1 MSVYFITYR
10 SCMACDARYQLKD
23 GEQWRTIN
31 GAHVLIDKN
40 GTIIG
45 GANGKLNGINFYN
58 NAVFREGR
66 DLGETDVSDADFDY
80 WGQGLNGMTHGD
92 LLSKQIDRH
101 GKLRRSRET
110 LHKRLVLKRFN
121 GVRKP
126 KEGEPRVMT
135 FLGGGTAVG
144 KSTFTKSEGSGF
156 PTRQDA
162 VFIDSD
168 EIKGEIPEYKK
179 MVAEGKTEGA
189 AGFAHEESSAIGK
202 RAMKVAQ
209 DDGFNV
215 VLDGTGDGG
224 LNSMKKKIAQAR
236 AAGMRVEGVYC
247 TCSIEEALKRAIAR
261 GKKTGRDV
269 NPNVVRNIHRNV
281 SIIFPQIIKDFDKLD
296 LYDTSTRKPIH
307 ILHYERGGEIQIKN
321 KKLYDEF
328 LAKAN

>member
-10 SCMACDARYQLKD
+10 SYMACDAKYQLKE
-23 GEQWRTIN
+23 GERWITIN
-31 GAHVLIDKN
+31 GARVLINKN
-40 GTIIG
+40 GDVIS
-45 GANGKLNGINFYN
+45 GANGNLNGLNFYN
-58 NAVFREGR
+58 NAVFEEGR
-66 DLGETDVSDADFDY
+66 DLGETDVSSADFNY

-92 LLSKQIDRH
+92 LLSKQIDENGRLS
-101 GKLRRSRET
+101 KSRET

-179 MVAEGKTEGA
+179 MVSEGKTDDA
-189 AGFAHEESSAIGK
+189 AAFAHEESSAIGK

-209 DDGFNV
+209 NNGFNV
-215 VLDGTGDGG
+215 VLDGTGDGKLEAMRG
-224 LNSMKKKIAQAR
+224 KIAQAR

-261 GKKTGRDV
+261 GKKTGRFV
-269 NPNVVRNIHRNV
+269 NEERIKSLHKNV